1 MSAQRRHGKTRAW
14 NTGKAAEELVT
25 SRGLSVA
32 SFADAMK
39 FSRATAYNRFRA
51 AEWEWPEVVRA
62 SGILGVQ
69 TAWLDNGEGEKL
81 APYAADRVNSP
92 EIQKAISDIMM
103 EMRGRLLEFAEVVAA
118 SSIQQHGPK
127 RGDVRL
133 FQD

>member
-14 NTGKAAEELVT
+14 NTGKAVEELVT

-51 AEWEWPEVVRA
+51 AEWEWPEVVKA
-62 SGILGVQ
+62 SGILAVQ

-81 APYAADRVNSP
+81 APYAAERVNSP

-103 EMRGRLLEFAEVVAA
+103 EMRSRLLEFAEVVAA
-118 SSIQQHGPK
+118 SAIQTNGPK